1 MAERAAAM
9 LCQLI
14 VRMLPPG
21 ASTRA
26 RIASNAA
33 NNSGAAA
40 FSCALFSF
48 FGVSMPPQC
57 TRHAHAQDYSHAIS
71 NISASASKPK
81 ALHAIKVEA

>member
-33 NNSGAAA
+33 NSSGAAA
-40 FSCALFSF
+40 FSRALFF
-48 FGVSMPPQC
+48 LFRVFMFCGLGWVGLVLAGGNERWMC
-57 TRHAHAQDYSHAIS
+57 
-71 NISASASKPK
+71 
-81 ALHAIKVEA
+81 